1 MAASENVFVDSNS
14 NQLLYIGSATITW
27 PAATVP
33 GPGSCMQPYQT
44 LMQSTNP
51 KNILQTLQFVRAGLA
66 SGLLSKEEVIDW
78 ADEIITRDETPD
90 IFFIDL
96 ALSSSKS
103 TKDIC
108 HYINDFLNFENP
120 VINGRPLLGLLY
132 KKFHDKEITLEQTVH
147 KLFRLK
153 FEALFTQK
161 EEGCIYSI
169 DDALVCAKQGI
180 YGTVEDVHRE
190 VDLFLSIYKDYTL
203 ANFEKWNGIDEATE
217 QKIEQI
223 YQQES
228 KSSELNP
235 ISKELSGMKPW
246 WKFW

>member
-1 MAASENVFVDSNS
+1 
-14 NQLLYIGSATITW
+14 
-27 PAATVP
+27 
-33 GPGSCMQPYQT
+33 
-44 LMQSTNP
+44 MQSTNP
-51 KNILQTLQFVRAGLA
+51 KNILPTLQFVRAGLA

-96 ALSSSKS
+96 ALSSSK
-103 TKDIC
+103 TTDDVC

-132 KKFHDKEITLEQTVH
+132 KRFHDNQITLEQTVRQ
-147 KLFRLK
+147 LFRLK

-169 DDALVCAKQGI
+169 DDAFDCAKNGI
-180 YGTVEDVHRE
+180 YGTIEDVHKE
-190 VDLFLSIYKDYTL
+190 VNSFLSIYKDYAL
-203 ANFEKWNGIDEATE
+203 PNSKKWNEFDEITE
-217 QKIEQI
+217 LKINEI
-223 YQQES
+223 YQREFQT
-228 KSSELNP
+228 SEMNP
-235 ISKELSGMKPW
+235 ISKEPGAKSPW